1 MSSVLRSNTNNNNN
15 IQYNL
20 INGCGFRSVR
30 YLEVKIVLSGQLVA
44 EFCPLY
50 GIGRLSAPRRLVCIE
65 TMLKSIRAKG
75 TVYGAVLGSKIPSVC
90 LGTRRGRSWGKCL
103 GVCLGNN
110 RLMGGPTG

>member
-1 MSSVLRSNTNNNNN
+1 MFNR
-15 IQYNL
+15 
-20 INGCGFRSVR
+20 CGFLSAR

-75 TVYGAVLGSKIPSVC
+75 SVRYTEAVC
-90 LGTRRGRSWGKCL
+90 SWEGL
-103 GVCLGNN
+103 L
-110 RLMGGPTG
+110 